1 MSPQGLRLHR
11 LPHHTDFKLIPA
23 PLDLSLPLAT
33 EKSPLPAI
41 IVTPCSPS
49 STRDFAIAF
58 LATPPKPS
66 IRQRLS
72 MSSCKAFASPSFRLR
87 SIIFVLVVM
96 FILVCH
102 LATHSLTARN
112 PHMELTGSV
121 QTGEV
126 HTQVMEGSMNW
137 FDGLRSVFGREGATP
152 TGHSSG
158 GIVGGT
164 ER

>member
-1 MSPQGLRLHR
+1 VHR
-11 LPHHTDFKLIPA
+11 LPHRTDFKLIPA
-23 PLDLSLPLAT
+23 PLDLSLPLVT

-49 STRDFAIAF
+49 STHDFSIAF
-58 LATPPKPS
+58 LCKPPKPS

-72 MSSCKAFASPSFRLR
+72 ESLSSSKVFASPRFRLR
-87 SIIFVLVVM
+87 SIIFVLVVL
-96 FILVCH
+96 FILMCH
-102 LATHSLTARN
+102 LVTHSLMARH
-112 PHMELTGSV
+112 PHMELTSSV